1 MKWNRKFICPLI
13 IIGSIWLVTGG
24 CKKDLYRVDVSSI
37 YLEIKIK
44 RFEIDLF
51 SLDYD
56 SIEEKIPWF
65 YNKYGEFFDLYN
77 YEIINI
83 GDAKQRTYPEYL
95 KIFLTDYLNNEVY
108 HKTMEV
114 FPDLTN
120 LERELTG
127 AFRHYKYHF
136 PEKEIPEIITYVSR
150 FNQSVVTAEGII
162 GIGLDKYLGRDED
175 YYVQLGL
182 NRYTILNMHSGKIPS
197 DCMMAWGLSEF
208 EYNDSVDNLL
218 SNMIYNGQIMFFV
231 KSMLPNH
238 PDSLVMGFTSSQ
250 MQFCIMNE
258 DRMWE
263 YLIGEKLLF
272 ETDRVTISKFT
283 GYGPFTA
290 DFTRES
296 PARAAVWIGWRIV
309 EAYAK
314 NNPDRSLAD
323 IMHDKNYHRILT
335 LSKYNP

>member
-1 MKWNRKFICPLI
+1 LI

-37 YLEIKIK
+37 DLEIKIK